1 MPTRALTPTIG
12 VVSTLLR
19 PVGPLEPRIYWIRRA
34 VLLTAILVVVLLLA
48 TQCGGG
54 GGGSHPPSTGATT
67 PSPHN
72 TPTTT
77 ASATVVACDP
87 SVLTLTLS
95 TDLAQ
100 YTIGQS
106 PQLIGVVRNSGTTTC
121 TFATSPK
128 TEIWTITSGSDKIW
142 TTKGCATS
150 TTTKTLHI
158 KPAATKKL
166 TTVWNGHRLDPGC
179 AEGAVAQPGEYV
191 LKAKLDGIKGAPAVF
206 HIAST

>member
-1 MPTRALTPTIG
+1 M
-12 VVSTLLR
+12 LR
-19 PVGPLEPRIYWIRRA
+19 PVGPLDPRTYWIRRA
-34 VLLTAILVVVLLLA
+34 VLLTLILIVVLLLV

-54 GGGSHPPSTGATT
+54 GGGSNPPAAGTKS
-67 PSPHN
+67 PSPQT

-77 ASATVVACDP
+77 TSAAVAACDP

-121 TFATSPK
+121 TYATSPK
-128 TEIWTITSGSDKIW
+128 TEIWTITSGTDKIW

-150 TTTKTLHI
+150 STTKTLHI
-158 KPAATKKL
+158 KPDATKKL
-166 TTVWNGHRLDPGC
+166 TTVWNGHRLDTGC

-191 LKAKLDGIKGAPAVF
+191 LKAKLNGIKGSPAVF